1 VRETVIDRHGNE
13 IYLTDERWRHIVRE
27 HPEMLNYKPHFLKTL
42 RDGKRKQHHIELDV
56 FIYTKRF
63 NDLKLGMSHVV
74 AIVKF
79 GFKSKGAVGIPN
91 NFVLTAYQKKF
102 FHKP

>member
-1 VRETVIDRHGNE
+1 MKEIVIDRYGNE
-13 IYLTDERWRHIVRE
+13 IYLTDERWRHIVRQ
-27 HPEMLNYKPHFLKTL
+27 HPEMSNYKQHLFKTL
-42 RDGKRKQHHIELDV
+42 RSGKRKQHRLYVDV

-63 NDLKLGMSHVV
+63 TGLERGMTHVV

-79 GFKSKGAVGIPN
+79 GFKSKGAVSISN